1 MDILR
6 YIILLFIFILVPDTY
21 AKDISSFTLNCSGTL
36 LKCSDIRTDLNKKIK
51 IGLSSE
57 TIKDYLNLVLYDN
70 SISKLSY
77 SVENEKLDL
86 TISFYKKIEVFK
98 VNHLTEIDTS
108 AIEKL
113 VGLTEGSYYKKED
126 VEKAKEQILNYF
138 IERGYT
144 NTKLS
149 VDTFE
154 KDYRITIL
162 FRVDTGLFTKVK
174 DIEIVSTSP
183 KGAVELISRRFNKF
197 QNKVWNKIDLKFE
210 TERLSADLF
219 NQGYFS
225 SSVSILDS
233 KPSKSLNKNEVSIKI
248 KVELGDKNSF
258 SFHGNNIFTHQEILL
273 ALKDNIKSNLGAFK
287 EEDLRA
293 LVVKMYE
300 NIGIFNTSVS
310 VYSNLGTDKDGQSF
324 VNYFFKIDEGIKIIA
339 NSVSFVGNIE
349 IPIEDIKKHYF
360 DNATVLASRGFLD
373 LNYVNNFT
381 TLLRAK
387 YLRSGYVQVDVGSP
401 RISYNKLRTRVDIE
415 YRIKERQKAIL
426 ERIDFKGVPLDYRDE
441 IRNLLTNVKNH
452 PVNVLEVDSDID
464 KTVEFLKSKGYYFAV
479 ANKLKAEDVLIYDPT
494 YTTSTLNVDIYLG
507 DKVTYNNALISGYSK
522 TNRIVIERE
531 IDFDAGEVLTPGKV
545 QGLKNRLTSLGLFSS
560 IEIKPLFD
568 KETKTYNLL
577 IQVQEKDFGTAFFAP
592 GYRTDIGYKISVGT
606 NYNNISGMNRIGT
619 LRAQVNRRDSY
630 RAFDLRRK
638 NEEKDM
644 LELLFRGNLTEPYF
658 FPDVFG
664 KKLEADMGFSIER
677 KRYYEF
683 DADRLRISPTLSKKF
698 NDYFSASL
706 KYQWERINQYDA
718 SSEINNDDFNIGGI
732 TPGVSLDFR
741 DDPITPR
748 RGSFFSLSVEFAN
761 SFFGSMDN
769 DTIKVNYYKL
779 VSRNRFYIPSGNFV
793 FALSA
798 SWGVQKNFSNKLKVD
813 SDGNPILDA
822 DGNTQSE
829 GYIPSIKVFRL
840 NGVDIVRGF
849 AEDEIN
855 VLLNNSD
862 IGDTVIRNKAYF
874 ANLKFE
880 ARYSVTDTF
889 VAGPFF
895 DAGRVFVDKFQPLKL
910 RSAVGVT
917 FKYITPVGSLDFD
930 YGVKTKRFRRDAQGR
945 ENFGRFHLSIGYF

>member
-1 MDILR
+1 MDLLR
-6 YIILLFIFILVPDTY
+6 NIFLLFLLLLAPSIY
-21 AKDISSFTLNCSGTL
+21 ADGIKNFSLSCSGTT
-36 LKCSDIRTDLNKKIK
+36 LKCSDIRNDLKKK
-51 IGLSSE
+51 VQLGLSND
-57 TIKDYLNLVLYDN
+57 TIKDYFNLVLYDN

-77 SVENEKLDL
+77 SVEDEKLDL
-86 TISFYKKIEVFK
+86 KISFYKKIELFK
-98 VNHLTEIDTS
+98 INHLTEIDTS

-113 VGLTEGSYYKKED
+113 VGLTEGSFYKKDD
-126 VEKAKEQILNYF
+126 VENAKEQILNYF

-144 NTKLS
+144 NTKLE
-149 VDTFE
+149 VETIE
-154 KDYRITIL
+154 KDYRISIL
-162 FRVDTGLFTKVK
+162 FKVETGLFTKVK
-174 DIEIVSTSP
+174 DVEIISSSP
-183 KGAVELISRRFNKF
+183 QGAIELISRRFNKF

-233 KPSKSLNKNEVSIKI
+233 EVSSRSERNDVSIKI

-273 ALKDNIKSNLGAFK
+273 TLKDSIKSNLGAFK
-287 EEDLRA
+287 ENDLRA

-300 NIGIFNTSVS
+300 NIGIFNTAVS

-324 VNYFFKIDEGIKIIA
+324 INYFFKIDEGVKIIT
-339 NSVSFVGNIE
+339 NSVSFVGNID
-349 IPIEDIKKHYF
+349 IPIENIKKHYME
-360 DNATVLASRGFLD
+360 NASVLASRGFLD
-373 LNYVNNFT
+373 LNYVNSFT

-387 YLRSGYVQVDVGSP
+387 YLRLGYVQVDVGAP

-415 YRIKERQKAIL
+415 YRIKERQRAIL
-426 ERIDFKGVPLDYRDE
+426 ERIDFSGVPL
-441 IRNLLTNVKNH
+441 IFRNEVRELLSNVKNN

-464 KTVEFLKSKGYYFAV
+464 KTVLFLKSKGYYFAV
-479 ANKLKAEDVLIYDPT
+479 ANKLKSEDVLLYDPT
-494 YTTSTLNVDIYLG
+494 YTSSILNIDINLG
-507 DKVTYNNALISGYSK
+507 DKVTYNNAVISGYSK

-531 IDFDAGEVLTPGKV
+531 IDFSAGEILTPGKV
-545 QGLKNRLTSLGLFSS
+545 QDLKNRLTSLGLFSS

-568 KETKTYNLL
+568 KETKKYNLL

-592 GYRTDIGYKISVGT
+592 GYRTDIGYKVSVGT
-606 NYNNISGMNRIGT
+606 NYNNIGGMNRIGT

-658 FPDVFG
+658 FPSVFG

-698 NDYFSASL
+698 NEFFSASL

-718 SSEINNDDFNIGGI
+718 TSEINNDDFNIGGI
-732 TPGVSLDFR
+732 TPGISFDFR

-748 RGSFFSLSVEFAN
+748 AGSFFSLSVEFAN
-761 SFFGSMDN
+761 NFFGSMDN

-779 VSRNRFYIPSGNFV
+779 VSRNRFYFPLGNFV
-793 FALSA
+793 FAVSA
-798 SWGVQKNFSNKLKVD
+798 SWGIQKNFSNKVKVD
-813 SDGNPILDA
+813 SSGNPILDA
-822 DGNTQSE
+822 DGNVQTE

-862 IGDTVIRNKAYF
+862 IGDTVIRDKAYF

-889 VAGPFF
+889 VVGPFV

-945 ENFGRFHLSIGYF
+945 ENFGRFHLSIGFF